1 MPVFF
6 YIDPA
11 ILDNP
16 STEDVHSITLSY
28 TFFKTGDERGIAIPV
43 TNNSN
48 TDTTSST
55 VGASL
60 KSKQKIKKNDS
71 NAVEKVYLH
80 AM

>member
-28 TFFKTGDERGIAIPV
+28 TFFKTGDESKEAD
-43 TNNSN
+43 NSN
-48 TDTTSST
+48 TSVIPTNIN
-55 VGASL
+55 ASL
-60 KSKQKIKKNDS
+60 KTK
-71 NAVEKVYLH
+71 
-80 AM
+80 